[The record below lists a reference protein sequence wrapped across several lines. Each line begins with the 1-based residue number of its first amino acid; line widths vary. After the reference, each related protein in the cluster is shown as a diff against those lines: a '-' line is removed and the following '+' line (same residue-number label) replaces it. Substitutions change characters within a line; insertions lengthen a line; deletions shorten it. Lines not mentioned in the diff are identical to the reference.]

1 MRAGQSP
8 SQDRVVN
15 GEVHLIRLELTV
27 DGQSLTGWARD
38 EHRAISRR
46 FDGRLGLLAAID
58 ALIDR
63 GPPNRRTPE
72 ETS

>member
-1 MRAGQSP
+1 MRAGQS
-8 SQDRVVN
+8 SSDDREVS
-15 GEVHLIRLELTV
+15 GEVHVIRLELSV
-27 DGQSLTGWARD
+27 DGESLTGWARD

-63 GPPNRRTPE
+63 PPLDPREPE
-72 ETS
+72 EAP